1 MTDADL
7 NALAKLMID
16 VVPRIMRSMSGDVR
30 DASAETT
37 DTQMAVLYILGD
49 RNLSLTSLAEYMS
62 VSTAA
67 MTKTITTMEE
77 RGWVTRLRSTV
88 DKRQVSISVTPEGFR
103 ARQVL
108 EEHVASQLVGILSR
122 LDDTEQRL
130 LMAGFQT
137 LRSLFVPHEEGQRPT
152 S

>member
-77 RGWVTRLRSTV
+77 RGWVTRIRSTV
-88 DKRQVSISVTPEGFR
+88 DKRQVSISVTREGFQ

-122 LDDTEQRL
+122 LNDTEQRL